1 METLLEKHLIQ
12 TQDGAA
18 DAIYVHPTVDGPWPG
33 VVLYMDAFGLRPR
46 LEEMAARLAAEGYAV
61 LVPNVFYRA
70 GPAPVVELGDIST
83 QEGQS
88 ATFGKLM
95 PLIQQ
100 LTPELAERDAAAYLD
115 FLANRPEVEQPYG
128 VVGYCMGGRLA
139 LGAAAVAGERAAA
152 VASFHASRMVTDDD
166 TSPHRLLPRIR
177 GEVYVAHADHDAGM
191 PPEQQEQFAA
201 AMREAGLTY
210 AAEQYDEARHGFT
223 MSDTPVFDAAA
234 TERHWQAL
242 LGLFDRQLH

>member
-1 METLLEKHLIQ
+1 
-12 TQDGAA
+12 
-18 DAIYVHPTVDGPWPG
+18 
-33 VVLYMDAFGLRPR
+33 
-46 LEEMAARLAAEGYAV
+46 EMAARLAAEGYAV

-128 VVGYCMGGRLA
+128 VGGSRSGLLRSQA
-139 LGAAAVAGERAAA
+139 SGPLRSRRSTPAG
-152 VASFHASRMVTDDD
+152 
-166 TSPHRLLPRIR
+166 
-177 GEVYVAHADHDAGM
+177 
-191 PPEQQEQFAA
+191 
-201 AMREAGLTY
+201 
-210 AAEQYDEARHGFT
+210 
-223 MSDTPVFDAAA
+223 
-234 TERHWQAL
+234 W
-242 LGLFDRQLH
+242 